1 MSHDHDHS
9 HDHHH
14 HRARISTPEERE
26 LLAPFVD
33 DVHGFLRVA
42 LRGVTGPIVEVGAGD
57 GVIAQRLRDDGFD
70 VIAIDASAES
80 AAAATEQGREVIH
93 ADWRSWD
100 GGGRAPFA
108 AVLFTRSL
116 HHIDPI
122 DHAMDKIIELAPGG
136 LIIADEFG
144 YELLDAAGAQ
154 LLIDAGAIV
163 AAAGM
168 SDKEAVAVADPM
180 FAWEHRMEIEHEVT
194 PSDRLL
200 AAVESIADIEQQGNG
215 RFVARMVTH
224 ALDPTHPRAADV
236 RDLMIALEDA
246 RIAAGTLPA
255 AGLRF
260 IARVRS

>member
-1 MSHDHDHS
+1 MSHDHRHA
-9 HDHHH
+9 HHH
-14 HRARISTPEERE
+14 DRARISTPEERE

-33 DVHGFLRVA
+33 DVHAFLRAA
-42 LRGVTGPIVEVGAGD
+42 LSGVTGTIAEVGAGD

-70 VIAIDASAES
+70 VVAIDASEAT
-80 AAAATEQGREVIH
+80 AAAACEQGREVLH

-100 GGGRAPFA
+100 GAGYAPFG
-108 AVLFTRSL
+108 AVVFTRSL

-122 DHAMDKIIELAPGG
+122 EHAMDQIAKLAPGG
-136 LIIADEFG
+136 LVIADEFG
-144 YELLDAAGAQ
+144 YELLDASGAQ
-154 LLIDAGAIV
+154 LLIDAGSIV

-168 SDKEAVAVADPM
+168 SDKEPVAVADPV
-180 FAWEHRMEIEHEVT
+180 FAWEHRMEVEHEVT

-200 AAVESIADIEQQGNG
+200 AAIREIADIEQQGNG

-224 ALDPTHPRAADV
+224 ALDPTHPRAAAV
-236 RDLMIALEDA
+236 RDLMIAIEDS

-260 IARVRS
+260 VARVR